1 MNCAGGLL
9 GQQVRAWMAM
19 KYSGEINPDYA
30 IRDGL
35 GVARRRGR
43 VEGLGRQVRGF
54 RVLRGVRAE
63 GSRKA

>member
-1 MNCAGGLL
+1 M

-19 KYSGEINPDYA
+19 KYSGEINPDCA

-35 GVARRRGR
+35 GVAQGEGEQEER
-43 VEGLGRQVRGF
+43 VVGRQVRGF